1 MYLYRKLCKYY
12 QIIAPKKFFAP
23 IAFFKKVCYNI
34 LNSVFLIGGVI
45 MEFGAIQL
53 IGGIIML
60 ICSVL
65 LIIITMAQEQ
75 KQQDMSSAITGQ
87 TDNFFGKGNVSSS
100 REQALA
106 RLTKLLA
113 VIFFVVTIAVN
124 IIPAIIERV
133 SNS

>member
-1 MYLYRKLCKYY
+1 
-12 QIIAPKKFFAP
+12 
-23 IAFFKKVCYNI
+23 
-34 LNSVFLIGGVI
+34 

-87 TDNFFGKGNVSSS
+87 SDNFFGKGNVSSS

-106 RLTKLLA
+106 RLTKLLT